1 MSVCYD
7 FGENPNDVDLL
18 KLYNFHQYCRA
29 YIRGKLE
36 GFKLD
41 DLYIPEEEKA
51 KVFAIAQS
59 YFELAELYI
68 LEDN

>member
-1 MSVCYD
+1 VSVYYE
-7 FGENPNDVDLL
+7 FGENPNDMELL
-18 KLYNFHQYCRA
+18 KLYNFYQYCRA
-29 YIRGKLE
+29 YIRGKVE

-41 DLYIPEEEKA
+41 DPYIPEEEKA
-51 KVFAIAQS
+51 KVLAVAQS